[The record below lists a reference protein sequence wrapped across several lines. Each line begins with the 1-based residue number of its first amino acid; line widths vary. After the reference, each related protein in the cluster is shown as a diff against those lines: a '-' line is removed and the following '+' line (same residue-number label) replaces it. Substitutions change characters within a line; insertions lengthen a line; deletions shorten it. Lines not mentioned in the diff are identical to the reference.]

1 MATEADIKALERI
14 VEKLDTSIEKLA
26 EVNNN
31 IGKLLAVHEERMNN
45 MEKDTDRNVEDI
57 RDIHDKINDFQRDLL
72 KRMDTL
78 DDNIDKKLKEQAKN
92 ATQQH
97 NDIQKGVEA
106 KIDRLSERLRM
117 LEQWKWFV
125 VGGAV
130 VCGYLINY
138 FIHS

>member
-14 VEKLDTSIEKLA
+14 VEKLDDSIEKLT

-57 RDIHDKINDFQRDLL
+57 RDIHDKINEFQRDLL
-72 KRMDTL
+72 KRMDSL
-78 DDNIDKKLKEQAKN
+78 DDSFDRKMKEQAKN
-92 ATQQH
+92 STQQH
-97 NDIQKGVEA
+97 NEIQKGVEA
-106 KIDRLSERLRM
+106 KIDKLASRLSS
-117 LEQWKWFV
+117 LEQWKYFV
-125 VGGAV
+125 IGAAM

-138 FIHS
+138 FIH